1 MYLVV
6 FFLILLLFYWKRKI
20 VLLSVVDAFMFF
32 FGGVII
38 FTFLYHNY
46 YPNHDKFNFFE
57 LDFLTKKRFDET
69 FYIFIKLIILFLFG
83 VILYGIFNKS
93 YLNLSR
99 QKIKIFNSKNLVFN
113 SDKISKIVLT
123 LTIVCI
129 ILVWIDYGSL
139 LFYRIKY
146 IPKESSIYKIIYQ
159 NLLIVSCLLSGV
171 IYRKKKGIA
180 ILAFLVAMTIGIGIG
195 SRAATIYLIVFGFS
209 YAFFLESNKAKIFY
223 FIYIPFVVV
232 FFGYNIALRLEAT
245 GHGLIPYFKV
255 TFNKPEIIFKYLI
268 MNIYYTFVFGFYA
281 TAETFKLYKN
291 PSISNLVTVLSPLP
305 GRMTDWYVIAS
316 RLRINAIAPFTAIG
330 EMAKY
335 PIFNCFY
342 YIFIGYY
349 FSFIDNFIKLQ
360 LLSKKYLW
368 AILHFILLVLF
379 IVHSFEYNLRSTN
392 RFIYYSMAVYVI
404 YFILKN
410 IKSKLPKN
418 DLNNTLQ

>member
-1 MYLVV
+1 
-6 FFLILLLFYWKRKI
+6 
-20 VLLSVVDAFMFF
+20 MFF
-32 FGGVII
+32 FGGVIV

-57 LDFLTKKRFDET
+57 LDFLKKTRFNET
-69 FYIFIKLIILFLFG
+69 FYIFIKLITLFLFG

-99 QKIKIFNSKNLVFN
+99 KKIKIFNNKSLVFN
-113 SDKISKIVLT
+113 SDKISKIVLV

-171 IYRKKKGIA
+171 IYREKKAIA

-209 YAFFLESNKAKIFY
+209 YAFFLETNKAKLFY

-245 GHGLIPYFKV
+245 GHGLIPYLKV
-255 TFNKPEIIFKYLI
+255 TFNKPEIIFKYVI

-291 PSISNLVTVLSPLP
+291 ASISNLVTVLSPLP

-330 EMAKY
+330 EMARY
-335 PIFNCFY
+335 PIFSCFY
-342 YIFIGYY
+342 YLLIGYY
-349 FSFIDNFIKLQ
+349 FSFIDHFIKLQ
-360 LLSKKYLW
+360 LLNKKYLW

-392 RFIYYSMAVYVI
+392 RFIYYSMAVYGI
-404 YFILKN
+404 YFLLKT
-410 IKSKLPKN
+410 IKSKLPKSN
-418 DLNNTLQ
+418 LNNTQQ